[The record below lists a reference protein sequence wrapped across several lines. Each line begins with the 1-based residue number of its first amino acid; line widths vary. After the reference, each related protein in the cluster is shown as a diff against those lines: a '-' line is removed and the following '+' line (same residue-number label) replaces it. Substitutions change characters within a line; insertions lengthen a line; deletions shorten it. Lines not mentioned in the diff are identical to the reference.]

1 MSYIQEVLM
10 TVLPYLS
17 QIVALFHMLPPKF
30 ANIQY
35 GSQTGL
41 ESNALKL
48 LLDYPTNQWRYT
60 FHLIGFKAGG

>member
-10 TVLPYLS
+10 TVPPYLS

-35 GSQTGL
+35 GGQTGL
-41 ESNALKL
+41 ESNALINCWIIQQINGDTL
-48 LLDYPTNQWRYT
+48 ST
-60 FHLIGFKAGG
+60 

>member
-35 GSQTGL
+35 GDQTGL
-41 ESNALKL
+41 ESNALK
-48 LLDYPTNQWRYT
+48 
-60 FHLIGFKAGG
+60 

>member
-30 ANIQY
+30 ANIHY
-35 GSQTGL
+35 DGQTGL
-41 ESNALKL
+41 ESNALK
-48 LLDYPTNQWRYT
+48 
-60 FHLIGFKAGG
+60 